1 MGGEAGD
8 VATEPSPDETEAA
21 ADETCDFANSANS
34 ADSAENKTKQTCWA
48 SPEKTDTEFML
59 FIT

>member
-1 MGGEAGD
+1 VGFPALESFIERLVMLVCVEAEEIFRMEG
-8 VATEPSPDETEAA
+8 AA
-21 ADETCDFANSANS
+21 EYASA
-34 ADSAENKTKQTCWA
+34 QQWA

>member
-1 MGGEAGD
+1 VGGEAGD

-34 ADSAENKTKQTCWA
+34 ADSAENKTKQTCKRKRL
-48 SPEKTDTEFML
+48 SEDL
-59 FIT
+59 

>member
-21 ADETCDFANSANS
+21 ADETCDFANSADSADFVNS
-34 ADSAENKTKQTCWA
+34 ADSGPLPDMRFGVWG
-48 SPEKTDTEFML
+48 P
-59 FIT
+59 

>member
-21 ADETCDFANSANS
+21 ADEIAELTDVNSAGVA
-34 ADSAENKTKQTCWA
+34 ADSTGWDQDGFAE
-48 SPEKTDTEFML
+48 
-59 FIT
+59 